1 MIPTFDVNAFLE
13 YFMANPMLLAVGL
26 ILATFILEDAA
37 TTAGAFLASQAVMP
51 VELAF
56 GAVLSG
62 IIIGDAFI
70 YGLGFSAQS
79 HPKVKAFLE
88 KRNLLPDTDIV
99 DRHMAIAVITARF
112 LPGFRF
118 PTYVL
123 AGFLR
128 MSFPLFMAII
138 ILAIGVWTTILFW
151 VVYQIG
157 EAVTHIPPYLVFGVY
172 IGVIVAIY
180 FFMPN
185 IIKLLNKYKCKKNK
199 KNDEED
205 NSNAE

>member
-1 MIPTFDVNAFLE
+1 
-13 YFMANPMLLAVGL
+13 MANPMLLAIGL
-26 ILATFILEDAA
+26 IIATFILEDAA
-37 TTAGAFLASQAVMP
+37 TTAGAFLASQAIMP

-56 GAVLSG
+56 GAVISG
-62 IIIGDAFI
+62 IIIGDAAI

-79 HPKVKAFLE
+79 HQRVKKFLD

-128 MSFPLFMAII
+128 MSFPLFMGII
-138 ILAIGVWTTILFW
+138 VIAVGIWTTILFW

-157 EAVTHIPPYLVFGVY
+157 EAVTHIPPYLVFGLY
-172 IGVIVAIY
+172 IGVVVAVY
-180 FFMPN
+180 FLMPR
-185 IIKLLNKYKCKKNK
+185 IIKRMKKK
-199 KNDEED
+199 KQPTDD
-205 NSNAE
+205 A

>member
-1 MIPTFDVNAFLE
+1 MIPNFDVHAFLE

-37 TTAGAFLASQAVMP
+37 TTAGAFLAAQSVMP
-51 VELAF
+51 PELAF

-62 IIIGDAFI
+62 IIIGDAAI

-79 HPKVKAFLE
+79 HPRVKSFLD
-88 KRNLLPDTDIV
+88 KRNLLPDNDVI

-123 AGFLR
+123 CGFLK

-138 ILAIGVWTTILFW
+138 IVAVGVWTTVLFW

-157 EAVTHIPPYLVFGVY
+157 EAVMHIPPYLVFGVY

-185 IIKLLNKYKCKKNK
+185 IIKYINKLKCKKT
-199 KNDEED
+199 KNDTNNEQE
-205 NSNAE
+205 

>member
-1 MIPTFDVNAFLE
+1 MIPNFDINAFLE

-26 ILATFILEDAA
+26 VIATFILEDAA
-37 TTAGAFLASQAVMP
+37 TTAGAFLASQAVLP

-56 GAVLSG
+56 GAILSG

-70 YGLGFSAQS
+70 YGLGFFARS
-79 HPKVKAFLE
+79 HPKIKQFLE
-88 KRNLLPDTDIV
+88 KRKLLPDTDTSVI

-123 AGFLR
+123 SGFLK
-128 MSFPLFMAII
+128 MSFPLFMGII
-138 ILAIGVWTTILFW
+138 IIAVGVWTTILFW

-157 EAVTHIPPYLVFGVY
+157 EAVTHIPPYLIFGVY
-172 IGVIVAIY
+172 IIVIVSIY
-180 FFMPN
+180 KLMPN
-185 IIKLLNKYKCKKNK
+185 IIRLLNKHKQKKDDING
-199 KNDEED
+199 D
-205 NSNAE
+205 

>member
-1 MIPTFDVNAFLE
+1 MIPNFDVNAFLE

-26 ILATFILEDAA
+26 VLATFILEDAA
-37 TTAGAFLASQAVMP
+37 TTAGAFLASQAIMP

-79 HPKVKAFLE
+79 HHKVKAFLQ
-88 KRNLLPDTDIV
+88 KRNLLPDTEVV

-138 ILAIGVWTTILFW
+138 ILAVGIWTTILFW

-172 IGVIVAIY
+172 VGVIVAIY
-180 FFMPN
+180 VFMPN
-185 IIKLLNKYKCKKNK
+185 IIKWMNKRKCKKDNK
-199 KNDEED
+199 DSDDET
-205 NSNAE
+205 